1 MKNSTPRF
9 PLRPSAALALT
20 LGLTG
25 FLPNAQ
31 AAFFEDAKG
40 TLTLRNYY
48 MQRNMVDRATQAKR
62 EEWAQGFILDLKS
75 GYTEGPIGF
84 GVDVL
89 GLWAI
94 KLDGGKGTGGT
105 ELLPVGKDGN
115 PADDFGRLGVA
126 GKLRYSNSELKVGE
140 WNPVLPILN
149 SNDGRLLPQTFR
161 GGMLTVK
168 EIKNLTLYAG
178 QMRENSPRNDASM
191 EDMSMNGVSGATSDR
206 FNFGGA
212 EYSFNDNRTT
222 VSAWFAQ
229 LEDIYKQR
237 YFEIK
242 HLQPL
247 NPNWSLSSRLG
258 LFSGEEDGQARAGDL
273 DNKTLT
279 GLFSLKGGAN
289 TFTFAFQ
296 RLTGDDR
303 WMRVNGTS
311 GGMLPN
317 DGFTTTFDNAREESW
332 QLRHDYNFAALGL
345 PGLTLMNRYISGK
358 NVHTATV
365 SDGEEW
371 ARESELAYVVQSGTL
386 KSLSVRWRNASRRAD
401 WGSNNS
407 YDENRLIVQYPI
419 SLF

>member
-1 MKNSTPRF
+1 MKNSLSHF
-9 PLRPSAALALT
+9 SFRPSAAFALAL
-20 LGLTG
+20 GVTG

-31 AAFFEDAKG
+31 AAFVDDAKG

-75 GYTEGPIGF
+75 GYTEGPVGF
-84 GVDVL
+84 GIDVL

-105 ELLPVGKDGN
+105 ELLPVGKDGK
-115 PADDFGRLGVA
+115 PADDFGRLAVA
-126 GKLRYSNSELKVGE
+126 GKLRFSESELKVGE
-140 WNPVLPILN
+140 WSPVLPILN

-168 EIKNLTLYAG
+168 EIKNLTLHAG
-178 QMRENSPRNDASM
+178 QMRENSPRNDSSM

-206 FNFGGA
+206 YNFGGV

-222 VSAWFAQ
+222 VGAWFGQ

-237 YFEIK
+237 YFEIR

-247 NPNWSLSSRLG
+247 GKDWSLSSRVG
-258 LFSGEEDGQARAGDL
+258 LFDGEEDGQARAGDL
-273 DNKTLT
+273 DNRTLT
-279 GLFSLKGGAN
+279 GLFALKTGAN

-332 QLRHDYNFAALGL
+332 QLRHDYNFAALGV

-386 KSLSVRWRNASRRAD
+386 KSLSVKWRNASRRAD

-407 YDENRLIVQYPI
+407 YDENRLIVQYPL

>member
-1 MKNSTPRF
+1 MKNSTQHFHF
-9 PLRPSAALALT
+9 PLRPSAALAFALT
-20 LGLTG
+20 LASGG
-25 FLPNAQ
+25 AQ
-31 AAFFEDAKG
+31 AAFVDDAKG

-84 GVDVL
+84 GIDVL
-89 GLWAI
+89 GLWAV

-105 ELLPVGKDGN
+105 ELLPVGKDGK
-115 PADDFGRLGVA
+115 PADDFGRLAVA
-126 GKLRYSNSELKVGE
+126 GKLRFSESELKVGE
-140 WNPVLPILN
+140 WSPVLPILN

-161 GGMLTVK
+161 GGMLTVR
-168 EIKNLTLYAG
+168 EIKNLTFHAG
-178 QMRENSPRNDASM
+178 QMRENSPRNDSSM
-191 EDMSMNGVSGATSDR
+191 EDMSMNGVPGATSDR
-206 FNFGGA
+206 YNFGGV

-222 VSAWFAQ
+222 VGAWFGQ

-237 YFEIK
+237 YFEIR

-247 NPNWSLSSRLG
+247 GKDWSLSSRVG
-258 LFSGEEDGQARAGDL
+258 LFDGEEDGQARAGDL
-273 DNKTLT
+273 DNRTLT
-279 GLFSLKGGAN
+279 GLFALKTGAN

-332 QLRHDYNFAALGL
+332 QLRHDYNFAALGV

-371 ARESELAYVVQSGTL
+371 ARESELTYVVQSGTL
-386 KSLSVRWRNASRRAD
+386 KSLSVKWRNASRRAD

-407 YDENRLIVQYPI
+407 YDENRLIVQYPL

>member
-1 MKNSTPRF
+1 MKNSTQRF
-9 PLRPSAALALT
+9 PLRPSPALACAL
-20 LGLTG
+20 LLAGTG
-25 FLPNAQ
+25 AQ
-31 AAFFEDAKG
+31 AAFVDDAKG

-75 GYTEGPIGF
+75 GYTEGPVGF
-84 GVDVL
+84 GIDVL

-105 ELLPVGKDGN
+105 ELLPVGKDGK
-115 PADDFGRLGVA
+115 PADDFGRLAVA
-126 GKLRYSNSELKVGE
+126 GKLRFSESELKVGE
-140 WNPVLPILN
+140 WSPVLPILN

-161 GGMLTVK
+161 GGMLTVR
-168 EIKNLTLYAG
+168 EIKNLTLHAG
-178 QMRENSPRNDASM
+178 QMRENSPRNDSSM
-191 EDMSMNGVSGATSDR
+191 ENMSMNGTPGATSDR
-206 FNFGGA
+206 YNFGGV

-222 VSAWFAQ
+222 VGAWFGQ

-237 YFEIK
+237 YFEIR

-247 NPNWSLSSRLG
+247 GKDWSLSSRVG
-258 LFSGEEDGQARAGDL
+258 LFDGEEDGRAEAGDL
-273 DNKTLT
+273 DNRTLT
-279 GLFSLKGGAN
+279 GLFALKTGAN

-407 YDENRLIVQYPI
+407 YDENRLIVQYPL